1 MWSQPPISLSNT
13 PTKRKSRLCDGGV
26 WPTAQFPEHYRETKA
41 GLWRS
46 RAQAV
51 NHEHPLPYYQVPD
64 SGAKHKPMFVSQRTP
79 SSHTVRTLSLTPT
92 SPPGKCSK
100 PLDLKMQ
107 KEKKC
112 LIIQKSVYR
121 CFPKP
126 GFQRQLIS

>member
-13 PTKRKSRLCDGGV
+13 PTKRKSRLCDEGV

-41 GLWRS
+41 GLWRF

-51 NHEHPLPYYQVPD
+51 NHEHPLPYYQVPGF
-64 SGAKHKPMFVSQRTP
+64 GAKHKPMFMSRRTP

-100 PLDLKMQ
+100 PLDLKRQ
-107 KEKKC
+107 KEKNA
-112 LIIQKSVYR
+112 LLYR
-121 CFPKP
+121 RVFTGASPKP